1 MLEGELPKLGIFIW
15 VHGGV
20 VSRMLVSS
28 VVSEPDIIPFI
39 GEHEPRSLIL
49 IINEE
54 GITGVKQAMLHND
67 GL

>member
-39 GEHEPRSLIL
+39 GEHKPRSLIL

-54 GITGVKQAMLHND
+54 GITGVKQPMLHND